1 MLTTETLICSGFQN
15 IWERFRAFG
24 EMLNWGTIVHNH
36 SLELKHRLWK
46 WKWWKCFEETQWVI
60 ELHSFNWKMPPGVKS
75 IGNWKRLG
83 VEKSGSIIWSIST
96 LLANDLVMQMVKL
109 EIELESDFLILL
121 LWICEC
127 WDGEEWLSK
136 WRISYEKWRGKTH
149 LKESATVLKDAKG

>member
-1 MLTTETLICSGFQN
+1 
-15 IWERFRAFG
+15 
-24 EMLNWGTIVHNH
+24 MLNWGTIVHNH

-60 ELHSFNWKMPPGVKS
+60 ELHCCNWKMPPGVKS

-109 EIELESDFLILL
+109 ENELESDFLILL
-121 LWICEC
+121 LSICESFLEQQPLHAGMEKNG
-127 WDGEEWLSK
+127 WASEGYHMKSEEERLI
-136 WRISYEKWRGKTH
+136 WRRVLRFWRMRKDNF
-149 LKESATVLKDAKG
+149 KEYAK